1 MRKLLL
7 ATAAAAGLAVSAGGA
22 NATLTYTIWN
32 GPTVLDHAAE
42 FPVPSMDLLLP
53 SFTDNHDTLNFNDPS
68 AFGVDPTFGVFDNGQ
83 GILSGHLS
91 AAQLALPMSSL
102 DTGTDGLNDISTF
115 IRITGSYTLAAP
127 FNTTINHDDG
137 GTIWLDGNFTTGA
150 GATFLCG
157 FAPESSTN
165 AESCTFPAGT
175 HTFAILYTEDNTSPA
190 VLQVALPAEAVPEP
204 ASLALLGSALAGLG
218 VFMRRRRRNA

>member
-32 GPTVLDHAAE
+32 GAAVLDHAAE
-42 FPVPSMDLLLP
+42 FPVPSMDLIA

-83 GILSGHLS
+83 GILSAHLTP
-91 AAQLALPMSSL
+91 AQLASPMSSL
-102 DTGTDGLNDISTF
+102 DSGADGLNDISTF

-127 FNTTINHDDG
+127 FNTSINHDDG

-150 GATFLCG
+150 GAAFLCG

-165 AESCTFPAGT
+165 AENCTFPAGT

-190 VLQVALPAEAVPEP
+190 VLQVALPAEAAPEP
-204 ASLALLGSALAGLG
+204 ASLALLGSALAGFG
-218 VFMRRRRRNA
+218 VFLHRRRKAA